1 MTTVLSPIEFDHL
14 VQVVRHRA
22 CGYRAE
28 CWCGW
33 NSVWCDDYA
42 TADEAGQD
50 HREIA
55 AGPPDR
61 LDAALSGLLD
71 LQDDLADTVMWLA
84 ENWSAD
90 LPTPDVSSQTQY
102 REDGERLAGVR
113 LLVYCDSTP
122 ALIRVA
128 ELLGEPVVAAAEP
141 DRYGTRWQRA
151 VRRFGRVEIDAYR
164 ETDPEDEPTP

>member
-14 VQVVRHRA
+14 VQVVRHRPA
-22 CGYRAE
+22 
-28 CWCGW
+28 
-33 NSVWCDDYA
+33 A
-42 TADEAGQD
+42 TGQSAG
-50 HREIA
+50 A
-55 AGPPDR
+55 AGTASGATTTPPPTKPAR
-61 LDAALSGLLD
+61 ITARSRPAARWPRRRVER
-71 LQDDLADTVMWLA
+71 TVGPA
-84 ENWSAD
+84 GR
-90 LPTPDVSSQTQY
+90 PGRHGDVAGGELVRRSTHTRRVSQTQY
-102 REDGERLAGVR
+102 REGGERLAGVR

-128 ELLGEPVVAAAEP
+128 ELLGEPVAAAEP